1 MEIRQEVV
9 AGTFYPAEKSHLQ
22 AMVDKFL
29 SNGAIAAQKITSTIG
44 AQSHLKAIIVPHAGY
59 IYSGPIAG
67 SGYNLAQKLFTQKNP
82 KILLIGL
89 SHFIL
94 LNGAAVSKCDEWQ
107 TPLGKVSSK
116 NLREKI
122 SNNLPQPP
130 NAENILIE
138 MEEAHMSEH
147 SLEVQLPFLQTI
159 FPNFTIYPI
168 AIGDVDPKKLADALV
183 KFAGQ
188 KDVLI
193 VVSSDL
199 SHYLPYA
206 QAQKK
211 DRASID
217 AILSLD
223 ISRAEKEID
232 ACNKTGILTL
242 MHLAKKLNLTPRLL
256 DYRNSGDTA
265 GDKSGVV
272 GYASIAFGV
281 GSLFTKP

>member
-1 MEIRQEVV
+1 MEIRQEAV
-9 AGTFYPAEKSHLQ
+9 AGTFYPAEKSQLKT
-22 AMVDKFL
+22 MVNKFL
-29 SNGAIAAQKITSTIG
+29 ADGASCAQKITSA
-44 AQSHLKAIIVPHAGY
+44 AQDHLKAIIVPHAGY

-67 SGYNLAQKLFTQKNP
+67 EGYNLAQKLFTQKNP
-82 KILLIGL
+82 EILLIGL

-94 LNGAAVSKCDEWQ
+94 LNGAAVSICDEWQ
-107 TPLGKVSSK
+107 TPLGAVKSK
-116 NLREKI
+116 NLREEI
-122 SNNLPQPP
+122 GRPQRSAE
-130 NAENILIE
+130 NAAENILIE
-138 MEEAHMSEH
+138 MEEAHISEH

-159 FPNFTIYPI
+159 FSDFTIYPI
-168 AIGDVDPKKLADALV
+168 AISNVDPKKLADILAQ
-183 KFAGQ
+183 FASQ

-199 SHYLPYA
+199 SHYLPYV

-211 DRASID
+211 DHASID

-223 ISRAEKEID
+223 TSRAEKEID

-242 MHLAKKLNLTPRLL
+242 IYLAKKLNLTPQLI

-272 GYASIAFGV
+272 GYASIAFFGDR
-281 GSLFTKP
+281 PQNA